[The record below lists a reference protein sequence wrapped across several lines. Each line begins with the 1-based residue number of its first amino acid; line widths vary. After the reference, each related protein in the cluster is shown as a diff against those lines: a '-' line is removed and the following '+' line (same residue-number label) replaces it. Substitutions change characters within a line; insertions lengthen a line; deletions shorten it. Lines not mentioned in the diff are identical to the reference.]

1 MRAALLWPVA
11 LLLGCEGSD
20 RPVAAASALPAPAHA
35 SSASRGGAAARQVAS
50 RLGLSASV
58 DGAEQVQ
65 ERIGD
70 GSLGPSDVVTYTV
83 LSVPEAELLA
93 WAPKAARLAGRPVYR
108 APKALPH
115 WISRPDF
122 DTLEFYDASDLSPQ
136 TGWVG
141 VARARG
147 KVYVMAMT
155 N

>member
-11 LLLGCEGSD
+11 LLFGCEGSD
-20 RPVAAASALPAPAHA
+20 RPVAAAGALPASAHA
-35 SSASRGGAAARQVAS
+35 ASASRGQAAARQVAS
-50 RLGLSASV
+50 RLGLSVSV
-58 DGAEQVQ
+58 DGTEQVQ
-65 ERIGD
+65 ERIGE

-93 WAPKAARLAGRPVYR
+93 WAPKAARLAGRPVYL
-108 APKALPH
+108 APKALPD

-122 DTLEFYDASDLSPQ
+122 DTLEFYDGSDLSPQ

-141 VARARG
+141 VARASG
-147 KVYVMAMT
+147 KVYVTAMT